1 MQLEAKRE
9 MEKEL
14 GDILAQVVE
23 REAAIAALRENAG
36 ADGGLATPMHLAEL
50 EELRQKLVEHETMMV
65 DINKELQVSVLL
77 PALQQPRFGRKAQS
91 SFSR

>member
-1 MQLEAKRE
+1 

-23 REAAIAALRENAG
+23 REAAIAALRDNAG
-36 ADGGLATPMHLAEL
+36 ADGELATPAQVTEL

-65 DINKELQVSVLL
+65 DINKELQVSVLP
-77 PALQQPRFGRKAQS
+77 PALQQPCFGRKAQS